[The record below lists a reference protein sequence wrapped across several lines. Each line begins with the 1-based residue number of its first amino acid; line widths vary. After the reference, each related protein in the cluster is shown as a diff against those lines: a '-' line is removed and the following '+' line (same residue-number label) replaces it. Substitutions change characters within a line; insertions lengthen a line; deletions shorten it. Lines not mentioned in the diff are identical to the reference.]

1 MDFDPETG
9 SDDRKK
15 GMLDV
20 HCIFFGGNVDKV
32 YGGITI
38 TKGRTRRRHDQ
49 DGVHGVGKERG
60 GGSEEKGVRKSERK
74 T

>member
-1 MDFDPETG
+1 M
-9 SDDRKK
+9 
-15 GMLDV
+15 
-20 HCIFFGGNVDKV
+20 DKV

-60 GGSEEKGVRKSERK
+60 GEGSEEKGVRKSERK
-74 T
+74 TQRGYERETERKRRR